1 MHLRAAANS
10 DPTPEDQRVCVC
22 ATSLSTKAVAIRVG
36 QGSRASRGGAAGQAS
51 QEPRSHTTQLPSWG
65 EAVSCDSSSVCQ
77 EHHSC
82 PLEKCDYSVLG
93 ESGAP
98 TQEWLSFP
106 AAQQG
111 EQSQVPAMG
120 ESAFSDL
127 ILLESVFAQPGTCR
141 MEERAQLSPWS
152 FQPDQAC

>member
-1 MHLRAAANS
+1 MVAA
-10 DPTPEDQRVCVC
+10 EVE
-22 ATSLSTKAVAIRVG
+22 
-36 QGSRASRGGAAGQAS
+36 SRFPDSRGDGSERRGILVPEGLLARHPG
-51 QEPRSHTTQLPSWG
+51 PSWG

-111 EQSQVPAMG
+111 EPSQVPAMG